1 MARKTIS
8 KKEAAKLSSNRLAG
22 KNKIVE
28 DTFTSISGNNKLNKR
43 KKKRK
48 K

>member
-1 MARKTIS
+1 MAKQS
-8 KKEAAKLSSNRLAG
+8 VKKKEAAKLSNNRLKG

-28 DTFTSISGNNKLNKR
+28 DTFTAISCNNNLHKC

>member
-22 KNKIVE
+22 KQKIVE
-28 DTFTSISGNNKLNKR
+28 DIFTAVSCNKNLHKC